1 MGKFMNSS
9 HAITKSSMLA
19 CKQAQSHEQSALD
32 LPNSSE
38 ASSKAQNFLLESIL
52 KVEIK
57 KGSSSSD
64 EAQELMDVGHLFL
77 FHGAWMRQAWRLEI
91 WIYAEQ
97 LQVNQTKYFNVHN
110 EIYLLESTSIV
121 MQKKGSKC
129 LRFLLCTTLEQG
141 KPEAC
146 AKPLLWSWLDI
157 NLIDSTN
164 ESFKKNAHRPVQ
176 IDPLLKQHYCSLEP
190 RRSRARNIDEDSI
203 RKKYVQPSINVSVN
217 ATTSHQLS
225 MKGVSKAGR

>member
-1 MGKFMNSS
+1 MDVFWIVVWGVRTYTAYLLVREYIIMSPHCWPNMPCPASV
-9 HAITKSSMLA
+9 ITR
-19 CKQAQSHEQSALD
+19 ALHQGGWIN
-32 LPNSSE
+32 L
-38 ASSKAQNFLLESIL
+38 FLLL
-52 KVEIK
+52 KKNVHPSK
-57 KGSSSSD
+57 
-64 EAQELMDVGHLFL
+64 VL
-77 FHGAWMRQAWRLEI
+77 FHPYSI
-91 WIYAEQ
+91 FHFNY

-129 LRFLLCTTLEQG
+129 LRFLLCTTLERG

>member
-1 MGKFMNSS
+1 MRSQNLWSHLASKLEAMNEEHWICQIQARQARRLEMSCS
-9 HAITKSSMLA
+9 NPFLQKTK
-19 CKQAQSHEQSALD
+19 QE
-32 LPNSSE
+32 
-38 ASSKAQNFLLESIL
+38 L
-52 KVEIK
+52 KVELK
-57 KGSSSSD
+57 KGSSSSN
-64 EAQELMDVGHLFL
+64 EAQELLVVGHLFL
-77 FHGAWMRQAWRLEI
+77 FHGAWMRQARRLEM